1 MARADTPRRNK
12 SVALSN
18 NVVDADFKV
27 QNEPDMPIEGAG
39 EPMDYDQFV
48 DTLADGKYGGELWAD
63 AEREKIRAQAEV
75 RLASKRNNDQR
86 LNAATDRLRKAVD
99 DQKAIEEEFP
109 ASQKWGKYYISLEAV
124 NAKQAQDNTP

>member
-1 MARADTPRRNK
+1 MASN
-12 SVALSN
+12 N
-18 NVVDADFKV
+18 NVVDADFRMEETEV
-27 QNEPDMPIEGAG
+27 IASNPDIEGAG
-39 EPMDYDQFV
+39 DSMDYDQFV

-124 NAKQAQDNTP
+124 NAKQAEANTP

>member
-1 MARADTPRRNK
+1 MVSN
-12 SVALSN
+12 N
-18 NVVDADFKV
+18 NVVDADFRMEETEV
-27 QNEPDMPIEGAG
+27 IASNPDIEGVG
-39 EPMDYDQFV
+39 ESMDYDQFV

-86 LNAATDRLRKAVD
+86 LNAATERLRKAVD
-99 DQKAIEEEFP
+99 DQKVIEEEFP

-124 NAKQAQDNTP
+124 NAKQAESNTP

>member
-1 MARADTPRRNK
+1 MASN
-12 SVALSN
+12 N
-18 NVVDADFKV
+18 NVVDADFRLEETDV
-27 QNEPDMPIEGAG
+27 VTSNPDVEGTG
-39 EPMDYDQFV
+39 ESMDYDQFV

-86 LNAATDRLRKAVD
+86 LNAATERLRKAVD

-124 NAKQAQDNTP
+124 NAKQAEANTP

>member
-1 MARADTPRRNK
+1 
-12 SVALSN
+12 VASNN
-18 NVVDADFKV
+18 NVVDADFRMEETEV
-27 QNEPDMPIEGAG
+27 IASNPDIEGAG
-39 EPMDYDQFV
+39 DSMDYDQFV

-124 NAKQAQDNTP
+124 NAKQAEANTP

>member
-1 MARADTPRRNK
+1 MAT
-12 SVALSN
+12 SN
-18 NVVDADFKV
+18 NVVDVDFRMEETEV
-27 QNEPDMPIEGAG
+27 IASNPEEIAENTSSEEVME
-39 EPMDYDQFV
+39 YDQFV
-48 DTLADGKYGGELWAD
+48 DVLADGKYGGELWAD

-124 NAKQAQDNTP
+124 NAKQAEANTP